1 MNNVWLFWGAMALL
15 ALCIAAGVWVARNR
29 PAFLRYVEES
39 LYGVTWQWR
48 WSGKRIV
55 GLWCYCPTCKGEL
68 SFDDENC
75 KTTKNLNERTTFFIC
90 KGCGGEEKGRVVGGD
105 RRYVMTL
112 VQHELMRRAS
122 SAEFLATLNPKGD
135 A

>member
-1 MNNVWLFWGAMALL
+1 MTLWIYVVATFMVFGVGLGWWIVAKQPLFK
-15 ALCIAAGVWVARNR
+15 
-29 PAFLRYVEES
+29 RYKEET
-39 LYGVTWQWR
+39 LYGVIWR
-48 WSGKRIV
+48 WVWRGRSVV

-75 KTTKNLNERTTFFIC
+75 RTTKNLNEKTTFFIC
-90 KGCGGEEKGRVVGGD
+90 KACNGEEKGRVVGGD

-122 SAEFLATLNPKGD
+122 SPEFLTNFHPKHTL
-135 A
+135 